1 MLMKRGSMGPLII
14 ISKSVHEEKNGLA
27 CLIERKHTRGRALA
41 RSINGFMARKRD
53 LQRKFCL
60 SPILLLLL

>member
-27 CLIERKHTRGRALA
+27 CLIERKHTREAEL
-41 RSINGFMARKRD
+41 
-53 LQRKFCL
+53 
-60 SPILLLLL
+60 